1 MNMDLN
7 SYEFL
12 KENGSKNNLNLEKE
26 DEDDSDD
33 YYYDSAWDDIQI
45 KSHYDYINDIDGESY
60 KY

>member
-12 KENGSKNNLNLEKE
+12 KEKEFKNNLNLEKE

-33 YYYDSAWDDIQI
+33 YYYDSAGDDIQI
-45 KSHYDYINDIDGESY
+45 KSHYDYINDIDGE
-60 KY
+60 